1 MMNNTKTKHSH
12 KSNLIKRTL
21 LFASAAT
28 LCIALQPI
36 AMADTNQ
43 DNCKALISDKPL
55 IVNITSDA
63 APTPSGLDKYTQ
75 DAKLFVTYSCCQYST
90 IDAAT
95 CTKNSVDQLFQ
106 AAKLQAALKAQA
118 QIAGST
124 PTPPA
129 A

>member
-1 MMNNTKTKHSH
+1 MMTNTKTKRSH
-12 KSNLIKRTL
+12 KSKLIKRTL
-21 LFASAAT
+21 LIASAAT

-43 DNCKALISDKPL
+43 DTCKVIMSDKPL
-55 IVNITSDA
+55 LVNIISGA
-63 APTPSGLDKYTQ
+63 APTVSGLDKYTQ
-75 DAKLFVTYSCCQYST
+75 DAKLFVTYSCCQYFPT
-90 IDAAT
+90 AAAA

-106 AAKLQAALKAQA
+106 ATKLQAALKAQA

>member
-12 KSNLIKRTL
+12 KSNLIKRIL
-21 LFASAAT
+21 LIASAAT

-36 AMADTNQ
+36 AMANTNQ
-43 DNCKALISDKPL
+43 DNCKAPMSDKPL
-55 IVNITSDA
+55 IANIISGA
-63 APTPSGLDKYTQ
+63 APTKSGLDKYTQ
-75 DAKLFVTYSCCQYST
+75 DAKLFVTYSCCQYLPT
-90 IDAAT
+90 AAAA

-106 AAKLQAALKAQA
+106 ATKLQAALKAQA
-118 QIAGST
+118 QIASSS